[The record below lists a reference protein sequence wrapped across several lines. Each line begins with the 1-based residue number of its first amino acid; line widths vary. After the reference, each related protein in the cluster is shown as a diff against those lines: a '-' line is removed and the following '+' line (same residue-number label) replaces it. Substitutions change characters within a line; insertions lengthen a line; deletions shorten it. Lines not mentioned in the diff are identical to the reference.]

1 MQLRRIL
8 SSVVRTFCS
17 SAVGRKGV
25 LFEKIFRQKACYS
38 VWSEEVAYF
47 IKNVFD
53 GDDSFGGREEGCAFE

>member
-1 MQLRRIL
+1 M
-8 SSVVRTFCS
+8 RTFCS

-53 GDDSFGGREEGCAFE
+53 GDDSFGGREEGCAF